1 MTATTPTPASAD
13 ANALVEEHLYLVQ
26 HIVNQL
32 AVRYPR
38 HVDRQEL
45 WAAGA
50 AGLVDASRRY
60 DPATEVPF
68 ARYASIRIRGAII
81 DSTRSRDWAT
91 RSLRRRARELGDVAR
106 ELEQQEGR
114 APTTTELATALG
126 VSEDDV
132 RDRQR
137 ASERATLLQ
146 LDQPVSDGEGGV
158 ETLESMLSEQTQEYL
173 PADNLEEREL
183 IGTMRVAVDQL
194 DEPHRTVVQR
204 YYFGGELLQDI
215 AETLGVTE
223 ARVSQICSEALTA
236 MRAWMATRFEGV
248 PDVDAR
254 APGARRRAAY
264 LASMQSHATWQT
276 CLDAADTPATATV
289 SA

>member
-1 MTATTPTPASAD
+1 MPATSATD
-13 ANALVEEHLYLVQ
+13 TTRANELVEEHLYLVQ

-38 HVDRQEL
+38 HVDRQDL

-91 RSLRRRARELGDVAR
+91 RSLRRRARELSEAAR
-106 ELEQQEGR
+106 ELEQRNGHTPNV
-114 APTTTELATALG
+114 AELAAALD

-146 LDQPVSDGEGGV
+146 LDQPVSDGDGGV
-158 ETLESMLSEQTQEYL
+158 ETLESLLPEEDQAML
-173 PADNLEEREL
+173 PADALEEREL
-183 IGTMRVAVDQL
+183 IGTMRVAIEHL

-215 AETLGVTE
+215 ATTLGVTE

-248 PDVDAR
+248 PEVASN

-264 LASMQSHATWQT
+264 LASMQSHTTWQS
-276 CLDAADTPATATV
+276 CLDAADTPVGASL

>member
-1 MTATTPTPASAD
+1 MAASSVAQHD

-60 DPATEVPF
+60 DPAAGVPF
-68 ARYASIRIRGAII
+68 GRYATIRIRGAII

-91 RSLRRRARELGDVAR
+91 RSLRRRARELSDVAR
-106 ELEQQEGR
+106 QIEQVQGR
-114 APTTTELATALG
+114 TATVTELADALG
-126 VSEDDV
+126 VTEDDV

-137 ASERATLLQ
+137 ATERATLLQ
-146 LDQPVSDGEGGV
+146 LDQPVADGDGGA
-158 ETLESMLSEQTQEYL
+158 ETLESLLTEDATEAL
-173 PADNLEEREL
+173 PVESLEEREL
-183 IGTMRVAVDQL
+183 IGTMRVAVEHL
-194 DEPHRTVVQR
+194 DEPHREVVQR
-204 YYFGGELLQDI
+204 YFFGGELLQEI

-223 ARVSQICSEALTA
+223 ARVSQIRSEAIA
-236 MRAWMATRFEGV
+236 SIRAWMATRYEGV
-248 PDVDAR
+248 PSVEAS
-254 APGARRRAAY
+254 APGSRRRASY
-264 LASMQSHATWQT
+264 VASMQAHATWQQ
-276 CLDAADTPATATV
+276 CLGAADAVPATL

>member
-1 MTATTPTPASAD
+1 MTATPDPVTTPD
-13 ANALVEEHLYLVQ
+13 ANTLVEEHLYLVQ

-38 HVDRQEL
+38 HVDRQDL

-60 DPATEVPF
+60 DPATGVPF

-91 RSLRRRARELGDVAR
+91 RSLRRRARELSEVAR
-106 ELEQQEGR
+106 QLEQREGR
-114 APTTTELATALG
+114 SPSVAELAEALG

-137 ASERATLLQ
+137 ATERATLLQ

-158 ETLESMLSEQTQEYL
+158 DTLESLLPEEDESLL
-173 PADNLEEREL
+173 PADALEEREL
-183 IGTMRVAVDQL
+183 LGTMRVAVAHL
-194 DEPHRTVVQR
+194 DETHREVVER
-204 YYFGGELLQDI
+204 YFYGGELLQDI
-215 AETLGVTE
+215 AATLGVTE
-223 ARVSQICSEALTA
+223 ARVSQIRSEAITA
-236 MRAWMATRFEGV
+236 MRAWMGTRYDGIPTV
-248 PDVDAR
+248 APS
-254 APGARRRAAY
+254 APGARRRASY
-264 LASMQSHATWQT
+264 LASMQAHTTWQS
-276 CLDAADTPATATV
+276 CLDAADADATQLTA
-289 SA
+289 

>member
-1 MTATTPTPASAD
+1 MTAATPDPAPN

-60 DPATEVPF
+60 DAETGVPF

-91 RSLRRRARELGDVAR
+91 RSLRRRARELGEVAR
-106 ELEQQEGR
+106 QLEQREGR
-114 APTTTELATALG
+114 SPSVTELAAELG

-137 ASERATLLQ
+137 ATERATLLQ
-146 LDQPVSDGEGGV
+146 LDQPIADGEGGV
-158 ETLESMLSEQTQEYL
+158 ETLESLLPEQDEALL
-173 PADNLEEREL
+173 PADSLEEREL
-183 IGTMRVAVDQL
+183 LGTMRVAVAHL
-194 DEPHRTVVQR
+194 DEPHREVVER
-204 YYFGGELLQDI
+204 YFYGGELLQDI
-215 AETLGVTE
+215 AASLGVTE
-223 ARVSQICSEALTA
+223 ARVSQIRSEAITA
-236 MRAWMATRFEGV
+236 MRAWMGTRYDGV
-248 PDVDAR
+248 PGVAQG
-254 APGARRRAAY
+254 APGARRRASY
-264 LASMQSHATWQT
+264 LATMQAHTTWQH
-276 CLDAADTPATATV
+276 CLQAADASVTEL